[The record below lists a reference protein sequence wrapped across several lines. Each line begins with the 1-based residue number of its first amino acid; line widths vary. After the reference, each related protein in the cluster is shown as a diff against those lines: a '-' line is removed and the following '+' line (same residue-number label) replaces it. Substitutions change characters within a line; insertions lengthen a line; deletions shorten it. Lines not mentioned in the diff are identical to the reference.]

1 MADPKSFL
9 TTPRQEWPRRPV
21 EERVRDWDEVYV
33 PGGLL
38 PIISKQADRCMD
50 CGVPFCHEACPLGN
64 LIPEWNDLVSRE
76 DWRAAAERLHATNN
90 FPEFTGRLCP
100 APCEAGCVLAINQPA
115 VTIKN
120 IECAIAD
127 KAWEEGFA
135 QPAPPDRLS
144 GRTVAVIGSG
154 PTGLAAAQQLT
165 RAGHTVAVYERD
177 DRIGGL
183 MRYGIPAFK
192 MEKHHLE
199 RRVEQMR
206 AEGTRFRASTTVGQ
220 DVDAAELRSRYD
232 VVVIATGATAWREL
246 PVPGRGLAGIHQ
258 AMEYLPLANR
268 VCEGD
273 LERSPLSAEGRHVV
287 IVGGGDTGADCLGTA
302 VRERA
307 ASVTQLDIY
316 RQPGT
321 ERDEEN
327 EPWPTYPKLYR
338 LSAAH
343 EEAGALRTAPQ
354 AHADAR
360 LFAAST
366 LRFEGDEHGRVRGL
380 HLVEVDAGRRPV
392 PGTERTLPAD
402 MVLLALG
409 FSGPDQ
415 GDGVIAQLG
424 LGLEPRGTIA
434 RGPDFTTNVPGV
446 FAAGDAAR
454 GQSLIVWAI
463 AEGRAVAAAV
473 DQYLTGGTSHLPAPI
488 GPYDRP
494 MTA

>member
-1 MADPKSFL
+1 MADPKGFM
-9 TTPRQEWPRRPV
+9 TTPRQDWPRRPV

-33 PGGLL
+33 PGALL
-38 PIISKQADRCMD
+38 PIVSKQADRCMD
-50 CGVPFCHEACPLGN
+50 CGIPFCHDACPLGN

-76 DWRAAAERLHATNN
+76 DWRAASDRLHATNN

-120 IECAIAD
+120 VEAAIAD
-127 KAWEEGFA
+127 RAWSEGFA
-135 QPAPPDRLS
+135 QPRPPDRLS

-165 RAGHTVAVYERD
+165 RAGHTVAVYEKD

-183 MRYGIPAFK
+183 MRYGIPEFK
-192 MEKHHLE
+192 MEKRHLE
-199 RRVEQMR
+199 RRIEQML
-206 AEGTRFRASTTVGQ
+206 AEGTKFRTSTQVGR
-220 DVDAAELRSRYD
+220 DVMADDLRSRYD
-232 VVVIATGATAWREL
+232 AVVIATGATAWREL
-246 PVPGRGLAGIHQ
+246 HVPGRELTGIHQ

-268 VCEGD
+268 VREGD
-273 LERSPLSAEGRHVV
+273 LEASPMSAAGRHVV

-302 VRERA
+302 VREGA

-316 RQPGT
+316 AQPGVD
-321 ERDEEN
+321 RDEDAD
-327 EPWPTYPKLYR
+327 PWPTYPKIYR

-343 EEAGALRTAPQ
+343 EEARELETAP
-354 AHADAR
+354 AADADAR

-366 LRFEGDEHGRVRGL
+366 LRFTGDESGHVRSL
-380 HLVEVDAGRRPV
+380 HLVEVDARRRPV
-392 PGTERTLPAD
+392 QGTARTLPVD
-402 MVLLALG
+402 LVLLALG
-409 FSGPDQ
+409 FSGPDRE
-415 GDGVIAQLG
+415 DGLVEQLG
-424 LGLEPRGTIA
+424 LTMEPRGTIA
-434 RGPDFTTNVPGV
+434 RDADFATNVPGV

-473 DQYLTGGTSHLPAPI
+473 DRRLTGSSRLPAPI

-494 MTA
+494 MSV

>member
-1 MADPKSFL
+1 MADPKGFM

-21 EERVRDWDEVYV
+21 EERARDWDEVYV
-33 PGGLL
+33 PGALL
-38 PIISKQADRCMD
+38 PIIERQADRCMD

-64 LIPEWNDLVSRE
+64 LIPEWNDLVSR
-76 DWRAAAERLHATNN
+76 DGWRAASDRLHATNN

-120 IECAIAD
+120 VEVAIAER
-127 KAWEEGFA
+127 AWADGFTT
-135 QPAPPDRLS
+135 PRPPDRLS
-144 GRTVAVIGSG
+144 GRTVAVVGSG

-165 RAGHTVAVYERD
+165 RAGHTVAVFEKD
-177 DRIGGL
+177 DRLGGL
-183 MRYGIPAFK
+183 MRYGIPEYK
-192 MEKHHLE
+192 MEKRHLE
-199 RRVEQMR
+199 RRLAQMR
-206 AEGTRFRASTTVGQ
+206 AEGTRFRTSTVIGQ
-220 DVDAAELRSRYD
+220 DIGATELRARYD
-232 VVVIATGATAWREL
+232 AVVIATGATAWRDL
-246 PVPGRGLAGIHQ
+246 AVPGRELTGVHQ

-268 VCEGD
+268 VREGD
-273 LERSPLSAEGRHVV
+273 LAASPLSAAGRHVV

-302 VRERA
+302 VREGA

-316 RQPGT
+316 AQPGT
-321 ERDEEN
+321 GRDEDA
-327 EPWPTYPKLYR
+327 EPWPTYPRIYR

-343 EEAGALRTAPQ
+343 EEAGELRTAP
-354 AHADAR
+354 AADVDAR

-366 LRFEGDEHGRVRGL
+366 LRFAGDAAGRVRSL

-392 PGTERTLPAD
+392 PGSGRTLPAD
-402 MVLLALG
+402 LVLLALG
-409 FSGPDQ
+409 FSGPDRA
-415 GDGVIAQLG
+415 DGLVDQLG
-424 LGLEPRGTIA
+424 LGLDPRGTITRDA
-434 RGPDFTTNVPGV
+434 EFATNVRGV

-473 DQYLTGGTSHLPAPI
+473 DRHLTGTSRLPAPI

-494 MTA
+494 MVV

>member
-1 MADPKSFL
+1 MADPKGFM
-9 TTPRQEWPRRPV
+9 TTPREDWPRRPAG
-21 EERVRDWDEVYV
+21 ERVRDWDEVYV
-33 PGGLL
+33 PGALL
-38 PIISKQADRCMD
+38 PLIGPQADRCMD
-50 CGVPFCHEACPLGN
+50 CGVPFCHDACPLGN
-64 LIPEWNDLVSRE
+64 LIPEWNELVARA
-76 DWRAAAERLHATNN
+76 DWRAASDRLHATNN

-100 APCEAGCVLAINQPA
+100 APCETGCVLAINQPA

-120 IECAIAD
+120 VECAIAD
-127 KAWEEGFA
+127 RAWEEGFTS
-135 QPAPPDRLS
+135 PRPPDRLS

-154 PTGLAAAQQLT
+154 PAGLAAAQQLT

-192 MEKHHLE
+192 LEKRHLE
-199 RRVEQMR
+199 RRIEQMR
-206 AEGTRFRASTTVGQ
+206 AEGTKFRTSTAVGR
-220 DVDAAELRSRYD
+220 DADAAELRVRYD
-232 VVVIATGATAWREL
+232 ALVIATGATAWREL
-246 PVPGRGLAGIHQ
+246 PVPGRELAGVHQ

-273 LERSPLSAEGRHVV
+273 LAASPLSAAGKHVV

-302 VRERA
+302 VRDGA

-316 RQPGT
+316 AQPGT
-321 ERDEEN
+321 ARDEEA
-327 EPWPTYPKLYR
+327 EPWPTYPRLYR

-343 EEAGALRTAPQ
+343 EEARHLRTAP
-354 AHADAR
+354 AADADAR

-366 LRFEGDEHGRVRGL
+366 LRLTGDAEGHVRSL
-380 HLVEVDAGRRPV
+380 HLVGVDAGRRPL
-392 PGTERTLPAD
+392 PGTERALPAD
-402 MVLLALG
+402 LVLLALG
-409 FSGPDQ
+409 FSGPDPT
-415 GDGVIAQLG
+415 DGLVDG
-424 LGLEPRGTIA
+424 LGLELDPRGTIA
-434 RGPDFTTNVPGV
+434 RGRDFATSVPGV

-463 AEGRAVAAAV
+463 AEGRSVAAAV
-473 DQYLTGGTSHLPAPI
+473 DRHLSGGSTRLPAPI

>member
-1 MADPKSFL
+1 MADPKGFL
-9 TTPRQEWPRRPV
+9 TTPRQEWPRRPAG
-21 EERVRDWDEVYV
+21 ERVGDWDEVYV
-33 PGGLL
+33 PGALL
-38 PIISKQADRCMD
+38 PIVGPQADRCMD

-64 LIPEWNDLVSRE
+64 LIPEWNDLVSRS
-76 DWRAAAERLHATNN
+76 DWRAASDRLHATNN

-120 IECAIAD
+120 VECAIAD
-127 KAWEEGFA
+127 KAWEEGFI
-135 QPAPPDRLS
+135 PPRPPDRLS

-183 MRYGIPAFK
+183 MRYGIPEFK

-199 RRVEQMR
+199 RRIGQMR
-206 AEGTRFRASTTVGQ
+206 AEGTRFRTSTVVGR
-220 DVDAAELRSRYD
+220 DVDAAALRARYD
-232 VVVIATGATAWREL
+232 AVVIATGATAWREL
-246 PVPGRGLAGIHQ
+246 AVPGRELAGVHQ

-273 LERSPLSAEGRHVV
+273 SERSPLCAAGKHVV

-302 VRERA
+302 VREGA

-316 RQPGT
+316 ARPGP
-321 ERDEEN
+321 ERDEGA
-327 EPWPTYPKLYR
+327 EPWPTYPRLYR

-343 EEAGALRTAPQ
+343 EEARDLRYAP
-354 AHADAR
+354 AADADAR

-366 LRFEGDEHGRVRGL
+366 LRFTGDAEGRVRSL
-380 HLVEVDAGRRPV
+380 HLVAVDAGRRPL
-392 PGTERTLPAD
+392 PGTERSLPAD
-402 MVLLALG
+402 LVLLALG
-409 FSGPDQ
+409 FSGPDRE
-415 GDGVIAQLG
+415 DGLVGG
-424 LGLEPRGTIA
+424 LGLEMEPRGTIA
-434 RGPDFTTNVPGV
+434 RDRGFATNVPGV

-454 GQSLIVWAI
+454 GQSLVVWAI

-473 DQYLTGGTSHLPAPI
+473 DRHLTGGSTRLPAPV

>member
-1 MADPKSFL
+1 MADPKGFM
-9 TTPRQEWPRRPV
+9 TTPREEWPRRPV
-21 EERVRDWDEVYV
+21 EERVRDWAEVYV
-33 PGGLL
+33 PGALL
-38 PIISKQADRCMD
+38 PIISRQADRCMD
-50 CGVPFCHEACPLGN
+50 CGIPFCHDACPLGN

-76 DWRAAAERLHATNN
+76 DWRAAGDRLHATNN

-120 IECAIAD
+120 VECAIAD
-127 KAWEEGFA
+127 RAWEEGFA
-135 QPAPPDRLS
+135 PPRPPDRLS

-183 MRYGIPAFK
+183 LRYGIPSFK
-192 MEKHHLE
+192 MEKRHLE
-199 RRVEQMR
+199 RRLEQMR
-206 AEGTRFRASTTVGQ
+206 AEGTRFRTSTVVGR
-220 DVDAAELRSRYD
+220 DVGADELRARYD
-232 VVVIATGATAWREL
+232 AVVVATGATAWREL
-246 PVPGRGLAGIHQ
+246 PVAGRELAGIHQ
-258 AMEYLPLANR
+258 AMEYLPLSNR
-268 VCEGD
+268 VGEGD
-273 LERSPLSAEGRHVV
+273 LPVSPLSAAGKHVV

-302 VRERA
+302 VRDGA

-316 RQPGT
+316 AQPGA
-321 ERDEEN
+321 ERDEDI
-327 EPWPTYPKLYR
+327 EPWPIYPKIYR

-343 EEAGALRTAPQ
+343 EEARDLVTAP
-354 AHADAR
+354 AADADAR

-366 LRFEGDEHGRVRGL
+366 LHFIGDSSGHVRAL
-380 HLVEVDAGRRPV
+380 QLMEVDTARRPQ

-402 MVLLALG
+402 LVLLALG
-409 FSGPDQ
+409 FSGPDRT
-415 GDGVIAQLG
+415 DGLVDQLG
-424 LGLEPRGTIA
+424 LAMSPRGTIA
-434 RGPDFTTNVPGV
+434 RDAGFTTNIPGV

-473 DQYLTGGTSHLPAPI
+473 DRYLTGSSQLPAPI
-488 GPYDRP
+488 SAYDRP